1 MTAHFCH
8 GSFPVGE
15 RVDGGVHK
23 VGLGELETVPVEGDA
38 LGIFDVFDLDHSA
51 ELLFNLHFLSHA
63 DDLHKLFLFILVNL
77 GRALFSLGL
86 FGGIFDLL
94 QVVLDL

>member
-1 MTAHFCH
+1 
-8 GSFPVGE
+8 
-15 RVDGGVHK
+15 
-23 VGLGELETVPVEGDA
+23 
-38 LGIFDVFDLDHSA
+38 
-51 ELLFNLHFLSHA
+51 
-63 DDLHKLFLFILVNL
+63 LVNL